1 MAKQLEQPE
10 DQQVWSKND
19 SYKTVRLRLIY
30 GSYITSGLATLA
42 VVIFLITNKPNMAL
56 NRSAVIMR
64 FYFSAFRAAPG

>member
-42 VVIFLITNKPNMAL
+42 VVIFLITKI
-56 NRSAVIMR
+56 S
-64 FYFSAFRAAPG
+64 